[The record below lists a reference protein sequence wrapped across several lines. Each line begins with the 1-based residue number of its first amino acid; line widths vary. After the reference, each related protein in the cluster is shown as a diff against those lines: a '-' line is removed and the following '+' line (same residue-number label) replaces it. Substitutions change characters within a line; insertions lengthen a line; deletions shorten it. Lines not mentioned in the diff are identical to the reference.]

1 MELIQQVVIPAAVP
15 QVWQA
20 LNDPDVLKQSLM
32 GCESFTENT
41 SGGYDIVLLA
51 KVGPVKARF
60 AGEVTLSDIVEEQ
73 SYTLSGGG
81 KGGVAGHAKGSASV
95 SLIALENGHTT
106 MRYSVQA
113 SVGGKIAQ
121 LGSRLVDGAARKM
134 AKEFFTK
141 FIRVLC
147 EDESIEVTL
156 ETITG

>member
-1 MELIQQVVIPAAVP
+1 MELIQQVEIPAAVP
-15 QVWQA
+15 QVWRA
-20 LNDPDVLKQSLM
+20 LNDPDILKQSLT
-32 GCESFTENT
+32 GCESFTPNET
-41 SGGYDIVLLA
+41 GGYDIVLLA

-60 AGEVTLSDIVEEQ
+60 TGELTLSDIVEEQ
-73 SYTLSGGG
+73 SYTLSGAG

-95 SLIALENGHTT
+95 SLMALQNGYTA

-134 AKEFFTK
+134 ANEFFTK

-156 ETITG
+156 ETIAG

>member
-1 MELIQQVVIPAAVP
+1 MELIQQVDIPAAVP
-15 QVWQA
+15 LVWLA
-20 LNDPDVLKQSLM
+20 LNDPEVLKQSLT
-32 GCESFTENT
+32 GCESFTENA
-41 SGGYDIVLLA
+41 SGSYEIVLLA

-134 AKEFFTK
+134 ANEFFTK

-147 EDESIEVTL
+147 EDDSIEVTL